1 MTDVIQNQDQAEP
14 ELSAADEQVLR
25 ELTERARTGGLKL
38 TGEGGLLGR
47 LTKMVIEG
55 ALEGE
60 LDDHLGYGKHDPE
73 GRDGGNSRNGRRAK
87 TVLTD
92 TGPVEISVPRDRDS
106 SFEPKIVAR
115 RQRRLTGVDEMVI
128 SLSAK
133 GLTHGEIA
141 AHLAEVY
148 GAEVS
153 KQTITT
159 ITDRVMEGLAE
170 WQSRPLDPVY
180 AVVFIDAI
188 NVKIR
193 EGQVANRPIYLA
205 LGVTVDGER
214 DVLGLWA
221 GEHGD
226 GEGAKYWMRVCSE
239 IKNRGTRDVL
249 MVVCDGLKGLPDA
262 VNAVWE
268 KTIVQTCIVH
278 LLRNS
283 FRYASKRDWAQIAR
297 DLKPVYNAASE
308 SEALDRFAEFSGKW
322 EKRYPAIIRLWENAW
337 AEFVPFLQFD
347 REIRTVICT
356 TNAIESINARLRRAV
371 NARGHFLSVTW
382 NQGPGSGSL
391 RYGLAG
397 NWKES
402 PCPWSS
408 SRRSGPCWAGTSW
421 RPAGCGSGPTWDVH
435 PGRSTL
441 THAGWRSTWTSAS
454 GRTLTRPRPIA
465 PTLRCS
471 SAS

>member
-1 MTDVIQNQDQAEP
+1 MTDVTQDQGQAEA

-38 TGEGGLLGR
+38 TGQGGLLGR
-47 LTKMVIEG
+47 LTKMVMEG

-73 GRDGGNSRNGRRAK
+73 GRDGGNSRNGHRAK
-87 TVLTD
+87 SVLTD
-92 TGPVEISVPRDRDS
+92 TGPVEISVPRDRDA
-106 SFEPKIVAR
+106 SFEPKIVAK
-115 RQRRLTGVDEMVI
+115 RQRRLTGVDDMVI

-159 ITDRVMEGLAE
+159 ITDRVMEGMAE
-170 WQSRPLDPVY
+170 WQSRPLDAVY

-262 VNAVWE
+262 VECRLGEDHRANMYCTFAAEFIQIRLE
-268 KTIVQTCIVH
+268 KGLGADRERPQASVH
-278 LLRNS
+278 R
-283 FRYASKRDWAQIAR
+283 RVRIRGAR
-297 DLKPVYNAASE
+297 PVRRIQRKMG
-308 SEALDRFAEFSGKW
+308 EALPGYYTALGERVGGIRAVPAVRPGNKDRHLHDQ
-322 EKRYPAIIRLWENAW
+322 RDRIHQCPAAAGGECPRPLPDRAGRPE
-337 AEFVPFLQFD
+337 VPVPGDQEPGPH
-347 REIRTVICT
+347 REGPQALDQPVEGRP
-356 TNAIESINARLRRAV
+356 ERLR
-371 NARGHFLSVTW
+371 HH
-382 NQGPGSGSL
+382 L
-391 RYGLAG
+391 R
-397 NWKES
+397 
-402 PCPWSS
+402 
-408 SRRSGPCWAGTSW
+408 
-421 RPAGCGSGPTWDVH
+421 RPAVTPDGSNTKHISYTEDLTDPARRAGARPQAHWASRCG
-435 PGRSTL
+435 R
-441 THAGWRSTWTSAS
+441 
-454 GRTLTRPRPIA
+454 
-465 PTLRCS
+465 
-471 SAS
+471 